1 MEARCLMSDLVQ
13 SKREVKEH
21 AAAAKK
27 AADYFLDLARRSELP
42 MSPVE
47 FDERVRQFFTQ
58 LDARLGEANALAL
71 AALEDRPVP
80 QSFFAAWASKTTIW
94 RWRSAKNQPLKCEDI
109 NGQIMIRPSDFFR
122 ALELHGR
129 AAA

>member
-1 MEARCLMSDLVQ
+1 MSDLVQ

-27 AADYFLDLARRSELP
+27 AADYFIELARRSELP
-42 MSPVE
+42 LTERE
-47 FDERVRQFFTQ
+47 FEERVGEFFKQ
-58 LDARLGEANALAL
+58 LDTRLGEANALVF
-71 AALEDRPVP
+71 AALEDRPMP
-80 QSFFAAWASKTTIW
+80 QSFFAPWASKSAIRTW
-94 RWRSAKNQPLKCEDI
+94 RLAKNSPLKCETM
-109 NGQIMIRPSDFFR
+109 NGQIMIRPSEFFR